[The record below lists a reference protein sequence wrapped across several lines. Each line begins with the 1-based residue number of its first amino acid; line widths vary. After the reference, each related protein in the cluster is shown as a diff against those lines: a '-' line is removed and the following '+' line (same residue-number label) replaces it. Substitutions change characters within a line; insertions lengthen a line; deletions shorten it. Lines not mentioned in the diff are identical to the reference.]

1 MTNQDSPME
10 GTFTGREV
18 AAKMRDG
25 EFDTVEVFAE
35 INTYNTHGEK
45 QGTAVATRVEIPE
58 STLMDRLRKIRISI
72 ERVRNDT
79 AYVELRA

>member
-1 MTNQDSPME
+1 MTD
-10 GTFTGREV
+10 TYTGREV

-35 INTYNTHGEK
+35 INTYNARGEK

-58 STLMDRLRKIRISI
+58 STLMNRLRSTRIEI
-72 ERVRNDT
+72 DHIHNNT